1 MMEVDDV
8 GTPFLAPGCPR
19 RDIAVPGVPP
29 STGPRYHQGMHPE
42 FVADPPNGL
51 WRRGGVHNGDLMSE
65 VRERTSKGFHVQP
78 CAAHLFSRPAM
89 HDVSYPH
96 ADSESVVR

>member
-19 RDIAVPGVPP
+19 RDIAVPSVHIDGAAVP
-29 STGPRYHQGMHPE
+29 QGMHPE
-42 FVADPPNGL
+42 FVADLPNGL

-65 VRERTSKGFHVQP
+65 VRERTSRDSTYNPVPPISSAGQP
-78 CAAHLFSRPAM
+78 CM
-89 HDVSYPH
+89 T
-96 ADSESVVR
+96 